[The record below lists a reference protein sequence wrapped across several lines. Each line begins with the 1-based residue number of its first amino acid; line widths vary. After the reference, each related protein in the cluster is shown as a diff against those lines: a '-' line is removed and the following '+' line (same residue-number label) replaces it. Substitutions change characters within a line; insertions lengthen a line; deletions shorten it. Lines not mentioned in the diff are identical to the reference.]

1 MLIQLFLIQLFL
13 IMSGIYIH
21 IPFCKQACSYCD
33 FYFVTKTDQKADFV
47 EKLIEEI
54 RSKKDSVYTNDVFE
68 TIYFGGGTPSLLSV
82 SQIEQILEAINA
94 TFQCNLQEVTVE
106 LNPDNVTADYL
117 AGLKAIGVNRVSMGV
132 QTFDENLLLFM
143 NRTHNSEEALRCLE
157 LLRESEINVFTADL
171 IYGNPGQTPQ
181 MLEKDLETLLRF
193 DPPHVS
199 AYSLT
204 IEPKTRLGKQLEL
217 GRLIP
222 AEDKTIEQHF
232 EIVER
237 MLNEKSIF
245 RYEVSNF
252 AKKGSEAKHNS
263 KYWEHK
269 NYLGLGPGAHSFWWE
284 EDGKAAHRW
293 ENESNLKHYLSQTE
307 FTENKPDQL
316 TLTDLAEERLMLALR
331 TRKGIT
337 VQELEAKYDFRLS
350 EAQKSY
356 LLSMKDQGKL
366 HLDDSIRLSSSGLK
380 IADAI
385 TLDLITA

>member
-1 MLIQLFLIQLFL
+1 
-13 IMSGIYIH
+13 MSGIYIH

-33 FYFVTKTDQKADFV
+33 FYFVTKTNQKSDFV

-54 RSKKDSVYTNDVFE
+54 RSKKDSVYTKDVFE

-82 SQIEQILEAINA
+82 GQIEKILEAINI
-94 TFQCNLQEVTVE
+94 TFQCDLQEVTVE

-132 QTFDENLLLFM
+132 QTFDEDLLLFM
-143 NRTHNSEEALRCLE
+143 NRTHNSKEALRCLE
-157 LLRESEINVFTADL
+157 LLKESDINVFTADL

-222 AEDKTIEQHF
+222 AEDQTVEQHF

-237 MLNEKSIF
+237 ILNNQNIF

-284 EDGKAAHRW
+284 EDGNTARRW

-307 FTENKPDQL
+307 FTENNPDQL
-316 TLTDLAEERLMLALR
+316 TLSDLAEERLMLALR

-337 VQELEAKYDFRLS
+337 IQELKTKYDFHLS
-350 EAQKSY
+350 EAQKNY
-356 LLSMKDQGKL
+356 LSNMKDQGKL
-366 HLDDSIRLSSSGLK
+366 HWDDTIRLSSTGLK

>member
-1 MLIQLFLIQLFL
+1 
-13 IMSGIYIH
+13 MSGIYIH

-33 FYFVTKTDQKADFV
+33 FYFVTKTDQKSDFV

-54 RSKKDSVYTNDVFE
+54 RSKKDSVYTKDVFE

-82 SQIEQILEAINA
+82 SQIEKILEAINV
-94 TFQCNLQEVTVE
+94 TFQCDLQEVTVE

-132 QTFDENLLLFM
+132 QTFDEDLLLFM
-143 NRTHNSEEALRCLE
+143 NRTHNSKEALRCLE
-157 LLRESEINVFTADL
+157 LLKKSDINVFTADL

-193 DPPHVS
+193 EPPHVS

-222 AEDKTIEQHF
+222 AEDQTVEQHF

-237 MLNEKSIF
+237 MLNDHNIF

-284 EDGKAAHRW
+284 EDGKKARRW

-307 FTENKPDQL
+307 FTENNPDQL
-316 TLTDLAEERLMLALR
+316 TLSDLAEERLMLALR

-337 VQELEAKYDFRLS
+337 IQELETKYDFHLS

-356 LLSMKDQGKL
+356 LSNMKNQGKL
-366 HLDDSIRLSSSGLK
+366 HWDDTICLSSSGLK

-385 TLDLITA
+385 TLDLITI

>member
-1 MLIQLFLIQLFL
+1 
-13 IMSGIYIH
+13 MSGIYIH

-33 FYFVTKTDQKADFV
+33 FYFVTKTDQKSDFV

-54 RSKKDSVYTNDVFE
+54 RSKKDSVYTKDVFE

-82 SQIEQILEAINA
+82 GQIEKILEAINV
-94 TFQCNLQEVTVE
+94 TFQCDLQEVTVE

-132 QTFDENLLLFM
+132 QTFDEDLLLFM
-143 NRTHNSEEALRCLE
+143 NRTHNSKEALRCLE
-157 LLRESEINVFTADL
+157 LLKESDINVFTADL

-222 AEDKTIEQHF
+222 AEDQTVEQHF

-237 MLNEKSIF
+237 MLNDQNIF

-284 EDGKAAHRW
+284 EDGKKARRW

-307 FTENKPDQL
+307 FTENNPDQL
-316 TLTDLAEERLMLALR
+316 TLSDLAEERLMLALR

-337 VQELEAKYDFRLS
+337 IQELKTKYDFHLS
-350 EAQKSY
+350 EAQKTY
-356 LLSMKDQGKL
+356 LSNMKDQGKL
-366 HLDDSIRLSSSGLK
+366 HWDETIRLSSTGLK

>member
-1 MLIQLFLIQLFL
+1 
-13 IMSGIYIH
+13 MSGIYIH

-33 FYFVTKTDQKADFV
+33 FYFVTKTDQKSDFV

-54 RSKKDSVYTNDVFE
+54 RSKKDSVYTKDVFE

-82 SQIEQILEAINA
+82 SQIEKILEAINV
-94 TFQCNLQEVTVE
+94 TFQCDLQEVTVE

-132 QTFDENLLLFM
+132 QTFDEDLLLFM
-143 NRTHNSEEALRCLE
+143 NRTHNSKEALRCLE
-157 LLRESEINVFTADL
+157 LLKESDINVFTADL
-171 IYGNPGQTPQ
+171 IYGNPSQTPQ

-193 DPPHVS
+193 EPPHVS

-222 AEDKTIEQHF
+222 AEDQTVEQHF

-237 MLNEKSIF
+237 MLNDHNIF

-284 EDGKAAHRW
+284 EDGKKARRW

-307 FTENKPDQL
+307 FTENNPDQL
-316 TLTDLAEERLMLALR
+316 TLSDLAEERLMLALR

-337 VQELEAKYDFRLS
+337 VQELKTKYGFHLS

-356 LLSMKDQGKL
+356 LANIKDQGKL
-366 HLDDSIRLSSSGLK
+366 HWDDAIRLSSTGLK

-385 TLDLITA
+385 TLDLITI